1 MSLAL
6 TVFSLIAAWIAVA
19 LAMLWG
25 VLRIARSRAGTPEP
39 SRSHLRKNALQQT
52 RKAPFKHVTAQ

>member
-19 LAMLWG
+19 LAMLWV
-25 VLRIARSRAGTPEP
+25 VLRIARARAGAVKPE
-39 SRSHLRKNALQQT
+39 RSDLRQNALQQA